1 MGTSPSGVF
10 LLLSFTMTKRLMS
23 DRDHREALIHA
34 SEALLQA
41 GTASPAEVL
50 DLKVRLAKAASRA
63 RTDVYPQV

>member
-1 MGTSPSGVF
+1 
-10 LLLSFTMTKRLMS
+10 MTKRLMS
-23 DRDHREALIHA
+23 DRDHLEALIHA